1 VSFVFKKRTAYN
13 TRMAKTPPEYVGF
26 GMLTPVEIM
35 VLEHLPKHNTGA
47 IVTEV
52 NEFIF
57 DDAAIVACLLRQ
69 WDVSSGMI
77 GTAVGDDPRGH
88 ALAKQMKD
96 WGVQGKV
103 RFTKEYKTPIEV
115 NVSDRKGARTYFW
128 QRTPQILSTLYT
140 ADLSMLRGSRLMYVD
155 WYDGDPVMRAMDEA
169 RRLNVPV
176 FVNLEY
182 GHKDPD
188 VLKQYAK
195 RATICQAVT
204 DAAQLG
210 GKQALV
216 GTAKK
221 LLKSGIETAIIT
233 LAKGGCLVAQGDE
246 IVRVYAPKVKA
257 VDACGA
263 GATFSAGFI
272 YGYLKGWTLE
282 ASARFAT
289 AAATLKVTRAGL
301 QMFPVTEILELAN
314 QLRVEH
320 WAFKNNHFE
329 IIDRI
334 LDIPYQVAVQGK
346 RAQRTILRE
355 LRIPQKQNSRGAESP
370 QVKTK
375 RKIV

>member
-1 VSFVFKKRTAYN
+1 
-13 TRMAKTPPEYVGF
+13 MAKTTPDYVGF

-35 VLEHLPKHNTGA
+35 VLEKFPRLNTGA
-47 IVTEV
+47 IVKDV
-52 NEFIF
+52 NQFIF

-77 GTAVGDDPRGH
+77 GTAVGDDLRGH
-88 ALAKQMKD
+88 ALANQLKE

-103 RFTKEYKTPIEV
+103 RFTNEYKTPIEV

-128 QRTPQILSTLYT
+128 QRTPQILKTLET
-140 ADLSMLRGSRLMYVD
+140 ADLSLLRGAKIMYAD
-155 WYDGDPVMRAMDEA
+155 WYDGDHILRAMDEA
-169 RRLNVPV
+169 RSLSVPV
-176 FVNLEY
+176 FINLEH
-182 GHKDPD
+182 GHKKPET
-188 VLKQYAK
+188 LKMYAE

-210 GKQALV
+210 GKRALL

-221 LLKSGIETAIIT
+221 LLKSGIKTAIIT

-272 YGYLKGWTLE
+272 YGYLKGWNLE
-282 ASARFAT
+282 SSARFAT

-301 QMFPVTEILELAN
+301 QMFPVEQILELAST
-314 QLRVEH
+314 LKVEH
-320 WAFKNNHFE
+320 WAFRNDRFE
-329 IIDRI
+329 IMDRI
-334 LDIPYQVAVQGK
+334 FSIPRQVADQGK
-346 RAQRTILRE
+346 RAQIKILNE
-355 LRIPQKQNSRGAESP
+355 LRFPKKQTARRVDNTQTKP
-370 QVKTK
+370 K
-375 RKIV
+375 RKVV

>member
-1 VSFVFKKRTAYN
+1 
-13 TRMAKTPPEYVGF
+13 
-26 GMLTPVEIM
+26 MLTPVEIM
-35 VLEHLPKHNTGA
+35 VLEKLPKHNTGA

-69 WDVSSGMI
+69 WDVSAGMI
-77 GTAVGDDPRGH
+77 GTAVGDDQRGH
-88 ALAKQMKD
+88 TLEKTLKD

-103 RFTKEYKTPIEV
+103 RFTKEYKTPLEV

-128 QRTPQILSTLYT
+128 QRTPKILNTLDT
-140 ADLSMLRGSRLMYVD
+140 ADLSLLRGAKIMYAD
-155 WYDGDPVMRAMDEA
+155 WYDGNHLLRAMDEA

-176 FVNLEY
+176 FVNLEH
-182 GHKDPD
+182 GHQDAD
-188 VLKQYAK
+188 VLKQYAE

-216 GTAKK
+216 GTARK
-221 LLKSGIETAIIT
+221 LLKSGIKTAIIT

-246 IVRVYAPKVKA
+246 IVRVFAPKVKA

-272 YGYLKGWTLE
+272 YGYLQDWNLE
-282 ASARFAT
+282 SSARFAT

-301 QMFPVTEILELAN
+301 NMFPVPEIEELAN
-314 QLRVEH
+314 KLKVEH
-320 WAFKNNHFE
+320 WAFKNDRFE
-329 IIDRI
+329 IIEKI
-334 LDIPYQVAVQGK
+334 FDIPRQVAVQGE
-346 RAQRTILRE
+346 RAQRRILRE
-355 LRIPQKQNSRGAESP
+355 LRIPEKQDSRRVENQ
-370 QVKTK
+370 QVKAK
-375 RKIV
+375 RKAV